1 MRARLNNMT
10 AGQEFCFLCIE
21 KMAEKMA
28 RIVAFAGGEIS
39 KRDDRSYGVVI
50 CVRKMAEGNKKP

>member
-1 MRARLNNMT
+1 MT

-28 RIVAFAGGEIS
+28 RIVTFAGGEIS